1 MKSSFF
7 EISVVNTLWCNK
19 PTNTIKKF
27 GFKFTEIFF
36 IEYGVLKISNSL
48 PSVLRK
54 LTLVHCVPFQ
64 RRQRLISKLG
74 LSIFFFMIQTM
85 LRVLRYLVRIFAILH
100 HSKTM
105 DCLLLELTNI
115 LKLLLVQNTK
125 SFNATIHCV
134 AEVHLINFTNLRAF
148 KDVWMSI
155 KSAIVKIA
163 FEWIDKDSESI
174 FSKCVIE
181 TTYIIW
187 LQS

>member
-7 EISVVNTLWCNK
+7 EISVVNTLWRNK

-48 PSVLRK
+48 PSVFRK
-54 LTLVHCVPFQ
+54 LTFVSCVPFQ

-74 LSIFFFMIQTM
+74 LTIFVLMIQAM
-85 LRVLRYLVRIFAILH
+85 MRFFRCLVCVFAILH

-125 SFNATIHCV
+125 SFNTTIHCV
-134 AEVHLINFTNLRAF
+134 AEVHLIHFTRLRAF
-148 KDVWMSI
+148 KDV
-155 KSAIVKIA
+155 
-163 FEWIDKDSESI
+163 
-174 FSKCVIE
+174 
-181 TTYIIW
+181 
-187 LQS
+187 